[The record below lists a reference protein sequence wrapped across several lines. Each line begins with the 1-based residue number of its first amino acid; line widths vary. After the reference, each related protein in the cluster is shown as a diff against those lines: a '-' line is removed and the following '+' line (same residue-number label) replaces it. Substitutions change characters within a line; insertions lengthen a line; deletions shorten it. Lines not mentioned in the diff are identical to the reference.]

1 MPEFTYDQIIN
12 DIQHK
17 IYHPVYLLHGE
28 EAYFIDAIVNFM
40 EENVLSPDERAF
52 NQTVTY
58 GLETSI
64 EALIHTARSY
74 PLSANYQLVIVKEA
88 QLMKDLGQ
96 LELYLKAPLQSTIL
110 VLAHKHK
117 EMDKRLRLYKEI
129 KKVGVCFS
137 AKKLWDNKIPDW
149 IQSQLRQMSYKIQP
163 QETALL
169 AEYLGND
176 LSKISKE
183 LEKLTINIKKGGT
196 ITPELIEEN
205 IGISKDYNVFA
216 LTRAL
221 GERNIEQ
228 ANKIISYFSNDQKN
242 HSIHGIIPV
251 LHQFFFK
258 SLVSYQVKDNNRNS
272 RAARLGVPPG
282 LLGQYDM
289 CANNYKPMQLAAII
303 RYLNEADLKAKG
315 MYATASLSEKEILK
329 ELIFNILH
337 V

>member
-28 EAYFIDAIVNFM
+28 ESYFIDAIVNFM

-96 LELYLKAPLQSTIL
+96 LELYLKAPLPSTIL

-149 IQSQLRQMSYKIQP
+149 IQSQLRQMSYKIQA
-163 QETALL
+163 QE
-169 AEYLGND
+169 
-176 LSKISKE
+176 SKISKE

-228 ANKIISYFSNDQKN
+228 ANKIISYFSHDQKN

-289 CANNYKPMQLAAII
+289 CANNYKAMQLAAII

-315 MYATASLSEKEILK
+315 MYATASLDEKEILK

>member
-1 MPEFTYDQIIN
+1 MPEFTCDQIIQ
-12 DIQHK
+12 DVQRE

-28 EAYFIDAIVNFM
+28 EAYFIDTIVNFL

-58 GLETSI
+58 GLDTPI
-64 EALIHTARSY
+64 EALINTARSY

-88 QLMKDLGQ
+88 QLMKEIAQ
-96 LELYLKAPLQSTIL
+96 LEIYLKAPLKSTIL

-117 EMDKRLRLYKEI
+117 EMDKRSRLYKMI

-137 AKKLWDNKIPDW
+137 AKKLWDNKIPSW
-149 IQSQLRQMSYKIQP
+149 IQAQLRQMSYKIEA

-176 LSKISKE
+176 LSKISGE
-183 LEKLTINIKKGGT
+183 LEKLTINVKKGGL

-205 IGISKDYNVFA
+205 IGISKEYNVFA

-228 ANKIISYFSNDQKN
+228 ANKIISFFSSDQKN

-258 SLVSYQVKDNNRNS
+258 SLVLYQVNDNNRNDVAS
-272 RAARLGVPPG
+272 RLGVSPG
-282 LLGQYDM
+282 LVGQYQQ
-289 CANNYKPMQLAAII
+289 CKANYLPLQIAAII
-303 RYLNEADLKAKG
+303 AKLNEADLKAKG
-315 MYATASLSEKEILK
+315 MYATASLQEQEILK